1 MDLPERIDTIP
12 EDEPCYYFEADIY
25 GKMTGYI
32 FANSEEEARER
43 INNMDIEDRD
53 IKYLKIDDITSLS
66 RDQ

>member
-1 MDLPERIDTIP
+1 MNLTNIP
-12 EDEPCYYFEADIY
+12 EEESCYYFEADVV
-25 GKMTGYI
+25 GHVTGYVY
-32 FANSEEEARER
+32 ADSEEEARER